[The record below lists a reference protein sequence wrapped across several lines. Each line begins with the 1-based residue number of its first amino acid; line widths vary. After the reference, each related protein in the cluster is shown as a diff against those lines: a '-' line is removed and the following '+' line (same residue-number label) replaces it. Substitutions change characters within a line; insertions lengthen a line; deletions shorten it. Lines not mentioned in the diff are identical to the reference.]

1 MRVRA
6 RANRA
11 ARRMPGL
18 AAPRCA
24 TKGVA
29 VLSRAL
35 AGVAETR
42 AFAFLL
48 SERSAGIKDL
58 RHRLFD
64 RRRLARLQSR
74 LRAVST
80 TAGRSSSSRTS
91 ATMSSPPPSLATLR
105 IRLAA

>member
-11 ARRMPGL
+11 ARRVPGL
-18 AAPRCA
+18 AAPRRA

-29 VLSRAL
+29 VLSRTL

-58 RHRLFD
+58 RHGYLTDDDWRD
-64 RRRLARLQSR
+64 CDPDSGA
-74 LRAVST
+74 AST

-91 ATMSSPPPSLATLR
+91 ATMSSPPSSLATLR